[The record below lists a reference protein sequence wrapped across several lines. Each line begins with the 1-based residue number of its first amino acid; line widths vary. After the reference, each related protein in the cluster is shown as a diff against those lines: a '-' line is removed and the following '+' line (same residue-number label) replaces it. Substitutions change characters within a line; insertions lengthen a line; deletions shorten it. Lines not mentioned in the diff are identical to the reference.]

1 MKQNRC
7 SCFPEAIGG
16 EDEEEEVLMRTIE
29 KRVRKRGD
37 GEQRRLK
44 RRGGRVEVAL
54 CH

>member
-37 GEQRRLK
+37 GEERR
-44 RRGGRVEVAL
+44 
-54 CH
+54 